1 MSGLSNVQIWTMHGQ
16 KLEERII
23 DNSQTNVLDFSKL
36 AKGVYLLKLTNQK
49 QIFTQKILIE

>member
-1 MSGLSNVQIWTMHGQ
+1 MHGQ

-23 DNSQTNVLDFSKL
+23 DNSQINVLDFNKL
-36 AKGVYLLKLTNQK
+36 PKGVYLLKLTNQK